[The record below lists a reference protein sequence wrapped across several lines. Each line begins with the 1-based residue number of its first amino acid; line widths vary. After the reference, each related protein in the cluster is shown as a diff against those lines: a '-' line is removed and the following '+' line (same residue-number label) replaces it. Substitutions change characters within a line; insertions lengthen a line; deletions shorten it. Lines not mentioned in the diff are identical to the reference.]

1 MIIIIQSIIMII
13 ISGSILGSARRTWWL
28 PGSHGDGRPGASS
41 HSGDSIPGPTP
52 GPPDN
57 RNGDNFDLL
66 QGPPQMHQP
75 VARRPITG
83 SVGNYY
89 PQVSLPRLFLFARW
103 YPLCCSLLFVGI
115 PFTFYSL
122 VGQLFIVHYYSLVSP
137 HFKLVLNGWYPLH
150 CKVTSF
156 SFYSDIPEY
165 P

>member
-1 MIIIIQSIIMII
+1 MIISR
-13 ISGSILGSARRTWWL
+13 SILGSARRTWWL

-52 GPPDN
+52 GPPHN
-57 RNGDNFDLL
+57 RNNDNFDLFRAHL
-66 QGPPQMHQP
+66 RCTSQWQDDQSQE
-75 VARRPITG
+75 ASATIIRRFPI
-83 SVGNYY
+83 
-89 PQVSLPRLFLFARW
+89 PRLFLFARW

-137 HFKLVLNGWYPLH
+137 HFKLVLIGWYPLH

-165 P
+165 PWIINL

>member
-41 HSGDSIPGPTP
+41 HSGDSIPGPSP
-52 GPPDN
+52 GPPHN
-57 RNGDNFDLL
+57 RNNDNFDLL

-89 PQVSLPRLFLFARW
+89 PQVSHPKTLFICPMVSSLLFNIICW
-103 YPLCCSLLFVGI
+103 YPLHFLFVGWTTFYCSLLFVGI
-115 PFTFYSL
+115 PSFQISSHW
-122 VGQLFIVHYYSLVSP
+122 VVSP
-137 HFKLVLNGWYPLH
+137 
-150 CKVTSF
+150 SM
-156 SFYSDIPEY
+156 
-165 P
+165 